1 MTQIMLRLD
10 FFFLYLNS
18 FGFSSSCNAFRAH
31 GRLGSERFHCAER
44 EGLWIC
50 CEVTICF
57 FNAPI
62 RYGSTA
68 VCFLNE
74 HRSGVPG
81 SLLPSKNAC
90 MGGLISR
97 VE

>member
-10 FFFLYLNS
+10 FFFFFILILL
-18 FGFSSSCNAFRAH
+18 GFPAAEMHSGH
-31 GRLGSERFHCAER
+31 MVGSECFRCAER
-44 EGLWIC
+44 EGLRIC
-50 CEVTICF
+50 YEVTVCF

-62 RYGSTA
+62 HYHSTA

-74 HRSGVPG
+74 HRLGVPG